1 MIVRHESNAIIR
13 KKCLRFC
20 MMFCLRYSYVFDEID
35 LYFQL
40 SKDYKNTIITNEKN
54 VANDGV
60 KFSVR

>member
-1 MIVRHESNAIIR
+1 
-13 KKCLRFC
+13 
-20 MMFCLRYSYVFDEID
+20 MMFCLQYSYVFDEID

-60 KFSVR
+60 EVSVR